1 MATST
6 SSPATTK
13 MASSSS
19 TSSTLTPN
27 VSIPFSRVDP
37 HVALIFISLSL
48 LKSKENILVEL
59 DQHEIRQF
67 LSRLPSK
74 SYKYNQKRSTRQKR
88 TSYASN
94 ASSTSNS
101 PMGQLPVDR
110 DEDSIFPTSRIVISN
125 DSKDQKH
132 KVNFIDNIILE
143 AGELWRK
150 WLWLEMVEDN

>member
-1 MATST
+1 
-6 SSPATTK
+6 

-67 LSRLPSK
+67 YLDYLQNHINIIRKEALD
-74 SYKYNQKRSTRQKR
+74 KR

>member
-1 MATST
+1 M
-6 SSPATTK
+6 
-13 MASSSS
+13 
-19 TSSTLTPN
+19 
-27 VSIPFSRVDP
+27 
-37 HVALIFISLSL
+37 
-48 LKSKENILVEL
+48 VEL

-67 LSRLPSK
+67 YLDYLQNHINIIRKEALD
-74 SYKYNQKRSTRQKR
+74 KR